1 VTEIVPKA
9 IAKVTTAAATTRR
22 RMALARRRR
31 ARTVS
36 EGDWS

>member
-9 IAKVTTAAATTRR
+9 IAKVRTAAATTRR